1 MLSFSNRLARVFALA
16 AVVAA
21 AACSDSV
28 TAPSAVSSKVVPT
41 ASPAVLA
48 LDFVAVDLQYGWLPK
63 PTVTTS
69 TKSDTLI
76 QKFTVDPKLGALISF
91 GADHKVVI
99 YPWTICDPSTSGYGP
114 SYWLQWCTQAQSP
127 ITFTFKSW
135 KNSLGRPA
143 MDVKPNVRFVPN
155 SMVRIY
161 FHDAS
166 LSSFHNVVIPY
177 CNDRGTCID
186 EGANDTFQTT
196 YYAPGIPGYWVYR
209 NLRHFSGYNV
219 TAF

>member
-1 MLSFSNRLARVFALA
+1 MLSFSNRLARVLALA
-16 AVVAA
+16 VVVVS

-28 TAPSAVSSKVVPT
+28 TAPSAVASKVAPT

-48 LDFVAVDLQYGWLPK
+48 LDFVAVDLQFGWLPK
-63 PTVTTS
+63 PTVTKTTS
-69 TKSDTLI
+69 GDTLV
-76 QKFTVDPKLGALISF
+76 QKFKVDPKLGALISF
-91 GADHKVVI
+91 GSDHKVVI

-127 ITFTFKSW
+127 INFTFKSW
-135 KNSLGRPA
+135 KNSA
-143 MDVKPNVRFVPN
+143 VPN

-166 LSSFHNVVIPY
+166 LTSFRNVVIPY
-177 CNDRGTCID
+177 CNERGTCID

>member
-1 MLSFSNRLARVFALA
+1 MRRFSNRLARVVALA
-16 AVVAA
+16 ATVIGT
-21 AACSDSV
+21 ACADST
-28 TAPSAVSSKVVPT
+28 TAPSSAASTLVPS

-48 LDFVAVDLQYGWLPK
+48 IDFVDVNLQFGWLPK
-63 PTVTTS
+63 PTVSVS
-69 TKSDTLI
+69 TKADTTI
-76 QKFTVDPKLGALISF
+76 QKVTVDPKIGALVSF

-99 YPWTICDPSTSGYGP
+99 YPFTICDPNSSGYGP
-114 SYWLQWCTQAQSP
+114 SYWRQWCTQALTP

-135 KNSLGRPA
+135 KNASGRPA

-166 LSSFHNVVIPY
+166 LTSFHNIVIPY
-177 CNDRGTCID
+177 CNENGICVD
-186 EGANDTFQTT
+186 EGGNDGFQTT
-196 YYAPGIPGYWVYR
+196 YYAPGIPGFWVYR